1 MKGTQ
6 CFDKVYTIAWVEP
19 KAYVMKSAGCYWSLE
34 TGLGILLG
42 GGSRHGEGVDK
53 LLAVWWKKRVNSE
66 CLRSRPKHYSAQPE
80 FKLRVCIKPPA
91 TAWEET
97 LLTEQPRAFNR
108 ELLKTKMQRCRKTT
122 SWLAVAQENK
132 AASSVTEAKS
142 KQLAVAGAF

>member
-80 FKLRVCIKPPA
+80 FKLRVCIKLACDSMERNPH
-91 TAWEET
+91 
-97 LLTEQPRAFNR
+97 RAAPNAHYSEF
-108 ELLKTKMQRCRKTT
+108 LKTT
-122 SWLAVAQENK
+122 
-132 AASSVTEAKS
+132 
-142 KQLAVAGAF
+142 